1 MGMII
6 HTIKIKVLPD
16 KRKEFSQTI
25 FAIIDSIRKEKG
37 CVSYNFYQD
46 REDENNLLLFGEWE
60 MQEALDNHLRSTTF
74 GVLWGAMNLLS
85 MSPDITMNVVSY
97 KAGSEALKAA
107 RGEL

>member
-16 KRKEFSQTI
+16 KRKELSQTI
-25 FAIIDSIRKEKG
+25 FAIIDYIRKEKG

-46 REDENNLLLFGEWE
+46 REDENNLLLIGEWD
-60 MQEALDNHLRSTTF
+60 MQEDLDNHLCSTTF
-74 GVLWGAMNLLS
+74 SVLRGAMNLLS
-85 MSPDITMNVVSY
+85 TPPEIKFNVVSY
-97 KAGSEALKAA
+97 QAGTEALKAA

>member
-16 KRKEFSQTI
+16 KRKELSQTI

-46 REDENNLLLFGEWE
+46 RESENNLLLIGEWD
-60 MQEALDNHLRSTTF
+60 MQEDLDNHLRSTTF
-74 GVLWGAMNLLS
+74 SVLRGAMNLLS
-85 MSPDITMNVVSY
+85 TPPEIKFNVVSY
-97 KAGSEALKAA
+97 QAGTEALKAA